1 MGASQSVV
9 SPDDFKNY
17 LYGTAVIMM
26 APRLD
31 QSLQFKDCSKITE
44 EDKNVLPLV
53 LNSTDDQN
61 NLDLAEAYAQ
71 YYSNGR
77 EEAID
82 KYVTSHILND
92 KERLDSFMNQFI
104 SILKEKHSSK
114 ATRRTTAIV
123 SAPTHSYQSS
133 RRPRPRVSNDVRGSA
148 SIRAPAQLPQQ
159 TAGTEPVQT
168 TPSVRTTVS
177 SRRTNITELQPAPTQ
192 EGTNV
197 TGLQP
202 APWEET
208 TTAPNNVTSGPEE
221 LASVAST
228 ANPQNTMVIRGHGR
242 LLRRMNQVENAIDA
256 EQDLYDQNQ
265 LQSTEVLIEESHQV
279 PEDGEVNTYDEK
291 STIDEELEQLT
302 LNQGQQQFS

>member
-31 QSLQFKDCSKITE
+31 QSLQFKDCAKITE

-53 LNSTDDQN
+53 LNSTENQN
-61 NLDLAEAYAQ
+61 NVDLAEAYAQ

-82 KYVTSHILND
+82 NYVTSNILND

-114 ATRRTTAIV
+114 AIRRTNAAV
-123 SAPTHSYQSS
+123 SVPTQSYQSS
-133 RRPRPRVSNDVRGSA
+133 RRPRPRVSTNDVVGGSA
-148 SIRAPAQLPQQ
+148 SSIRAPVQVQQ
-159 TAGTEPVQT
+159 SREPVQT
-168 TPSVRTTVS
+168 TASIRTTA

-192 EGTNV
+192 EATNV

-202 APWEET
+202 APWGET
-208 TTAPNNVTSGPEE
+208 ATAPNNVTSGPEE

-228 ANPQNTMVIRGHGR
+228 TLPQDTMLIRGHGR
-242 LLRRMNQVENAIDA
+242 LVRRMNQVESAIDA
-256 EQDLYDQNQ
+256 EQELLDQNQ
-265 LQSTEVLIEESHQV
+265 IQSTEVLIEESHQV
-279 PEDGEVNTYDEK
+279 PDGSEENTYDER

-302 LNQGQQQFS
+302 LNQAPQMS